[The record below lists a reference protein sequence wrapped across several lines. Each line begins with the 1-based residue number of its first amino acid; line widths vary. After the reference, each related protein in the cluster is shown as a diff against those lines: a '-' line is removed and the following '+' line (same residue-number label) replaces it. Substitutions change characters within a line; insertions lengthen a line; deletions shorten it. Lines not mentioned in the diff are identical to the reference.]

1 MDDRRSI
8 TGRIE
13 LERIARVRR
22 RVHSLPEIRFE
33 TKSVPSGSGRV
44 KNVNPG
50 GLFVLTS
57 EIPLVEE
64 PVHLVFQD
72 DTSVWIDLLGTVC
85 WTRPEESESG
95 GAGFGLEI
103 STAPESYKAYVLR
116 LVAST
121 GAGVDSAGTSQ

>member
-8 TGRIE
+8 IGRIE
-13 LERIARVRR
+13 LKRMALVRR
-22 RVHSLPEIRFE
+22 RIRSLPEIRFE
-33 TKSVPSGSGRV
+33 TKSVRSGKGRV
-44 KNVNPG
+44 KNVSPG

-85 WTRPEESESG
+85 WTRPEENESG
-95 GAGFGLEI
+95 ETGFGAEI
-103 STAPESYKAYVLR
+103 RAAPDNYKAYVQR
-116 LVAST
+116 LVARREAGDPD
-121 GAGVDSAGTSQ
+121 GAP